1 MTRAGDY
8 QGQPPYRLTNITHQ
22 MRLLH
27 RQFEDDTARFRMQLI
42 KNGADPLTL
51 IDRYPYD
58 LGMAVRRMERRVAR
72 HRGDTSKHRRPHQG
86 YRECERRRRR
96 LDGEFN
102 VLTHPD
108 FRR

>member
-42 KNGADPLTL
+42 KQGADPLAIT
-51 IDRYPYD
+51 DRYPYD
-58 LGMAVRRMERRVAR
+58 LDAAVRCMERRVAR
-72 HRGDTSKHRRPHQG
+72 HRGDTSKYPRPHQG
-86 YRECERRRRR
+86 ARECARRA
-96 LDGEFN
+96 
-102 VLTHPD
+102 H
-108 FRR
+108 

>member
-27 RQFEDDTARFRMQLI
+27 QLHDRDTAWFRMQLV
-42 KNGADPLTL
+42 KQGADPLAL

-72 HRGDTSKHRRPHQG
+72 HRGDTSKYRRPHQG
-86 YRECERRRRR
+86 ARECARRAR
-96 LDGEFN
+96 
-102 VLTHPD
+102 
-108 FRR
+108 